1 MVASETIHAAIT
13 SNASGTVASGSEVHL
28 SGLESNAGG
37 LTITAGAVDLTALKT
52 NTNTATINTATKLD
66 LKALTHV
73 ASPVVAPAVTDFDAE
88 ALVTASST
96 IDLAGTGA
104 DVLVKNL
111 TATTTLLDWATLT
124 TQV

>member
-1 MVASETIHAAIT
+1 MAA
-13 SNASGTVASGSEVHL
+13 
-28 SGLESNAGG
+28 
-37 LTITAGAVDLTALKT
+37 
-52 NTNTATINTATKLD
+52 NTNTATINTATALN

-111 TATTTLLDWATLT
+111 TATTTLLDWATLKT
-124 TQV
+124 LSLTEQGTILTFLLGIYDTQLYGKLLHSSAMDQQTNQVTITNSGSKPKY